1 MIYFVGTKQCLCVLN
16 CSKFAFAVQCCMR
29 KTGVFTII
37 CICNFVFKCKRI
49 PLDKHQSVF
58 SKCVW
63 AINTGRCL
71 SEYTTLCLFLNT
83 FLNTAFINSVFVG
96 VVF

>member
-1 MIYFVGTKQCLCVLN
+1 MLHAKN
-16 CSKFAFAVQCCMR
+16 S
-29 KTGVFTII
+29 VFTII
-37 CICNFVFKCKRI
+37 CIYNFVFKCKRI

-71 SEYTTLCLFLNT
+71 SEETTGCLFLNT

-96 VVF
+96 VLF

>member
-1 MIYFVGTKQCLCVLN
+1 MLHAKN
-16 CSKFAFAVQCCMR
+16 S
-29 KTGVFTII
+29 VFTII

-58 SKCVW
+58 SKYVW

-71 SEYTTLCLFLNT
+71 SEETTGYLFLNT
-83 FLNTAFINSVFVG
+83 FLNTAFINSVFLG
-96 VVF
+96 VLF